1 MSKPGSAGW
10 MLGLCTS
17 KTIGRLVNGERVW
30 VEDSYVCL
38 DVEQNQ
44 DDWRGS
50 DGRFDLGLEVGLEG
64 RLGVGSEARSETQPL
79 LLWRN

>member
-1 MSKPGSAGW
+1 
-10 MLGLCTS
+10 
-17 KTIGRLVNGERVW
+17 VNGERVW

>member
-1 MSKPGSAGW
+1 

-17 KTIGRLVNGERVW
+17 QTIGRLVNGERVW

-44 DDWRGS
+44 DNWWGS

-64 RLGVGSEARSETQPL
+64 RLEVGSEERLETQPL
-79 LLWRN
+79 LLRRN

>member
-1 MSKPGSAGW
+1 

>member
-1 MSKPGSAGW
+1 
-10 MLGLCTS
+10 
-17 KTIGRLVNGERVW
+17 VNGERVW

-44 DDWRGS
+44 DNWWGS

-64 RLGVGSEARSETQPL
+64 RLEVGSEERLETQPL
-79 LLWRN
+79 LLRRN